1 MTDDV
6 ALRARA
12 IGSLDR
18 VDPEG
23 QIAPPVE
30 DARID
35 DPLDELSVG
44 RAGFDGRLGVGR
56 AVGWVGRARTG
67 SSGPGGRIGQAATCS
82 RSEIRLAPLSAS
94 NRCSLV

>member
-1 MTDDV
+1 MSRNCRHISVTV
-6 ALRARA
+6 QANRQEEVL
-12 IGSLDR
+12 
-18 VDPEG
+18 EK
-23 QIAPPVE
+23 
-30 DARID
+30 
-35 DPLDELSVG
+35 LDELSVG